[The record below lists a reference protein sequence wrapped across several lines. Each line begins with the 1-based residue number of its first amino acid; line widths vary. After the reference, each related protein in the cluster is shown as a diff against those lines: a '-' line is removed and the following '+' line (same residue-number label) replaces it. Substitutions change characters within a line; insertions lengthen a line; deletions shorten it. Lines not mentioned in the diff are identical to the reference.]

1 MKLLLNNMKI
11 QIKKLNSK
19 AKLPEYAHLGD
30 AGMDLFSVESVT
42 IKPGEKVVC
51 QTGIAMK
58 IPDGYVGLIWDKSGI
73 ASKGGVK
80 TMGGVIDSGYR
91 GEVRVVLQ
99 NLSKEDYNI
108 KEGDKI
114 AQMLIQKVESPQIE
128 EVEELDDTER
138 GEGGF
143 GSTGMR

>member
-1 MKLLLNNMKI
+1 MKI

-42 IKPGEKVVC
+42 IKPGKKVVC